1 MDGIDA
7 KVLTLPILGAVADLC
22 PLPDPA
28 EVTYWQN
35 RGARIFTIDYELD
48 DNYTAM
54 DLQRAIL
61 QINYDD
67 MNMPESEL
75 KPIVIQL
82 HSFGGD
88 SYQAYALADT
98 ILTSRTPVITVAASV
113 AMSAGFIILIAGHK
127 RYAFPHAQAL
137 VHAGYAAFE
146 GTASEVEQAQKNY
159 KRMQTVDKK
168 FVLERTAIPEA
179 VYNRQKNKD
188 WYLSVDDML
197 KYKIIDGVVEKV
209 TDVFKI

>member
-48 DNYTAM
+48 DNYVAM

-67 MNMPESEL
+67 MNTPESEL

-127 RYAFPHAQAL
+127 RYALPHAQAL
-137 VHAGYAAFE
+137 DQVVDIAQDVLADGIQRGLDFLHGRAFLTGLLDE
-146 GTASEVEQAQKNY
+146 PGTAVDLLVVFRDAVVDTGIVQA
-159 KRMQTVDKK
+159 
-168 FVLERTAIPEA
+168 
-179 VYNRQKNKD
+179 
-188 WYLSVDDML
+188 
-197 KYKIIDGVVEKV
+197 GVHRNHVVGNE
-209 TDVFKI
+209 

>member
-1 MDGIDA
+1 MEGID
-7 KVLTLPILGAVADLC
+7 VMTLPILGSVSDLC
-22 PLPDPA
+22 PLPSPS

-35 RGARIFTIDYELD
+35 RGSRIFTIDYELD
-48 DNYTAM
+48 DDYNVM
-54 DLQRAIL
+54 DLQKAIL

-67 MNMPESEL
+67 MNKPESEL
-75 KPIVIQL
+75 QPIIIQI

-88 SYQAYALADT
+88 LHQAYAIADT

-127 RYAFPHAQAL
+127 RYALPHSQAL

-159 KRMQTVDKK
+159 KRMQSVDKQ
-168 FVLERTAIPEA
+168 FVLEQTEIPEST
-179 VYNRQKNKD
+179 YNRQKNKD

-197 KYKIIDGVVEKV
+197 KYKVIDGVVEKI
-209 TDVFKI
+209 TDIFKI

>member
-1 MDGIDA
+1 MEGIDA

-54 DLQRAIL
+54 DLQKAIL

-67 MNMPESEL
+67 MNTPESEL

-127 RYAFPHAQAL
+127 RYALPHAQAL

-197 KYKIIDGVVEKV
+197 KYKIIDGVVEKI